1 MDPQMEPDTR
11 PGMQPEM
18 QRAFDAVMGQLDP
31 PIVVVTT
38 TNGRERAGCVVGFHA
53 QSGIRPHSLS
63 VWLSKANHTFRVAS
77 TADVFAVHFL
87 TATELGIA
95 ELFGTTTGDEID
107 KFDRCRWHEGPDGVP
122 LLDDCGNHVVARKI
136 ALLDTGD
143 DHVCVVLRPSQAAYG
158 GDFEPLRLSAVEHLE
173 PGHEAEERPEP
184 DSARAAD

>member
-1 MDPQMEPDTR
+1 MDAAMEPGTD
-11 PGMQPEM
+11 PEM
-18 QRAFDAVMGQLDP
+18 QQAFDAVMGQLDP

-87 TATELGIA
+87 SSDDLGIA
-95 ELFGTTTGDEID
+95 ELFGTLTGDEVD
-107 KFDRCRWHEGPDGVP
+107 KFGRVEWHEGPDGVP
-122 LLDDCGNHVVARKI
+122 LLDDCANHVVAHKI
-136 ALLDTGD
+136 ALLDTRD
-143 DHVCVVLRPSQAAYG
+143 DHVCLVLRPSRASYG
-158 GDFEPLRLSAVEHLE
+158 GPFRPLRLSDVDHLE

-184 DSARAAD
+184 ASARAPG